1 MKIKFFIFFLTLVI
15 LSPCVAQSTRIE
27 EKLMDC
33 TIRSYEDGGAEFQN
47 LINTY
52 ESLLIDE
59 GFLVDGTAKSYYDIF
74 IKLANGGGFEKE
86 PSKFFFPEQRKIK
99 QGNRYKIHE
108 CQKLA
113 MADTLNFESGK
124 LQRFLSVFDPK
135 NPKNSTKS
143 SIAQEIL
150 KILDETDFELSF
162 YKIKTFLL
170 FSWIDTDSGLDGTK
184 VEDTEPVA
192 LQNALRVT
200 IDKNNGIVVDDQKIS
215 LEELKAH
222 IGSYEKLH
230 TSESVIIIKTH
241 RSTLYRNYIEVL
253 NSIKEAIQLLRDDMA
268 KAKYH
273 KNFDQLS
280 EAEQSEIATYFPL
293 TLVDGISD

>member
-15 LSPCVAQSTRIE
+15 LSPCTAQSTRIE

-33 TIRSYEDGGAEFQN
+33 TFRSYEDGGSEFQN

-52 ESLLIDE
+52 ETLLIDE

-74 IKLANGGGFEKE
+74 IKLANDGGFEKE
-86 PSKFFFPEQRKIK
+86 PSKFFFLEQQKIK
-99 QGNRYKIHE
+99 QGNRFKMKE

-135 NPKNSTKS
+135 NPNNSTKS

-150 KILDETDFELSF
+150 KILNAKDFELSF

-170 FSWIDTDSGLDGTK
+170 FSWIDTDAGLDGTK
-184 VEDTEPVA
+184 VEDLDPAA

-200 IDKNNGIVVDDQKIS
+200 IDENNGIVVDDQKIS
-215 LEELKAH
+215 LEELKAR
-222 IGSYEKLH
+222 IRSYEKLH

-253 NSIKEAIQLLRDDMA
+253 NSIKEEIQLLRDDMA
-268 KAKYH
+268 KVKYH
-273 KNFDQLS
+273 KSFDQLS
-280 EAEQSEIATYFPL
+280 EAEQLEIATYFPL